1 MLDEK
6 TLYDKIYACW
16 LGKNI
21 GGTLGAPVEGRM
33 ELMNLTWYPKLPEN
47 GAALPND
54 DLDLQLVALHALEGH
69 GTALSCRD
77 LAEEWRE
84 HVYFPWDEYG
94 YAGTAMRLGF
104 RPPYSGC
111 FDNVFTDCMGSPI
124 RSELWAAICAGD
136 PAGAARFALLDACV
150 DHAGGEGMYGEMFNA
165 AAEAYAYVCDDIREI
180 IRVALAQVPEH
191 CGTAVAVRCALDCY
205 DQGMTV
211 VEARQTILDRIGSPN
226 FTNAPQNIAFGIC
239 GILWGRDFEDAI
251 LTTAN
256 LGYDTDC
263 TVATAGALLGI
274 MYGTSYIPE
283 KWSAPIGTRVCVSSQ
298 IRGMKAPA
306 DLDELTRR
314 TLRQYRLH
322 QAQTSFGGQPGAPEV
337 PERFDTQHY
346 TIPEGVLDA
355 EGVTV
360 DLRYSRP
367 TVCPEEACTVT
378 AVLRNNTSW
387 HWKLTARVLCPAG
400 YACGSAPACDI
411 LPGEEKTLDFEITA
425 GEGSGTRRSNDFV
438 LVLTRDNDG
447 NVWTEY
453 RLPFVLL
460 TPNVWHVAG
469 KGVKRTAGTRV
480 ELDAGERVLETTL
493 FLPESVRGRRTQ
505 LICNSPRPI
514 RLEVD
519 GATAFDSPATL
530 YLPAYHRTPRAQK
543 TMLSLAPG
551 AHTVRVT
558 VGEGRAEDAF
568 FTFAVTVTHEV
579 AEPGNFYA
587 ITDAF
592 LR

>member
-1 MLDEK
+1 MDEK
-6 TLYDKIYACW
+6 ILYDKIYACW

-21 GGTLGAPVEGRM
+21 GGTLGAPVEGKM
-33 ELMNLTWYPKLPEN
+33 ELMDLRWYPKLPEN

-54 DLDLQLVALHALEGH
+54 DLDLQLVALHALEQH

-94 YAGTAMRLGF
+94 YAATAMRLGF
-104 RPPYSGC
+104 RPPFSGC

-136 PAGAARFALLDACV
+136 PAGAAGFALLDACV

-165 AAEAYAYVCDDIREI
+165 AAEACAYVCSDIREI
-180 IRVALAQVPEH
+180 IRTALGQIPED
-191 CGTAVAVRCALDCY
+191 CGTAIAVRCALDCF
-205 DQGMTV
+205 DRGMTV
-211 VEARQTILDRIGSPN
+211 VEARRTILDRIGSPN

-239 GILWGRDFEDAI
+239 GILWGRDFEDAL
-251 LTTAN
+251 LTTVN

-274 MYGTSYIPE
+274 MYGRDYIPE
-283 KWSAPIGTRVCVSSQ
+283 KWSAPIGDKVCVSRQ
-298 IRGMKAPA
+298 IRGMTAPA
-306 DLDELTRR
+306 DLDELTAR

-322 QAQTSFGGQPGAPEV
+322 QAQCSFGERPGAPAV
-337 PERFDTQHY
+337 PERFDFQHF
-346 TIPEGVLDA
+346 TLPEGAADG
-355 EGVTV
+355 ESVTV
-360 DLRYSRP
+360 DLTYARP
-367 TVCPEEACTVT
+367 FVCPEEPCTVT
-378 AVLRNNTSW
+378 AVLRNHTAW
-387 HWKLTARVLCPAG
+387 HWKMNGKVLCPEG
-400 YACGSAPACDI
+400 YSCGGEGCCDV
-411 LPGEEKTLDFEITA
+411 LPGGESEMRFVICA
-425 GEGSGTRRSNDFV
+425 GEGSGTRRANDFS

-447 NVWTEY
+447 NKWTEY

-460 TPNVWHVAG
+460 TPNVWRLPG
-469 KGVKRTAGTRV
+469 GERKRTSGTRV
-480 ELDAGERVLETTL
+480 DLTADERVLETTL
-493 FLPESVRGRRTQ
+493 VLPTSVSGRRTQ

-519 GATAFDSPATL
+519 GAVVLDSPATL
-530 YLPAYHRTPRAQK
+530 YLPAYHRTPHAQK
-543 TMLSLAPG
+543 TMLPLAPG
-551 AHTVRVT
+551 AHAVRVT
-558 VGEGRAEDAF
+558 VGEGSAEENF

-587 ITDAF
+587 IADAM

>member
-1 MLDEK
+1 MIDEK

-54 DLDLQLVALHALEGH
+54 DLDLQLVALHALEQH

-94 YAGTAMRLGF
+94 YAATAMRLGF
-104 RPPYSGC
+104 RPPLSGC

-136 PAGAARFALLDACV
+136 PAGAAAFSLLDSCV

-165 AAEAYAYVCDDIREI
+165 AAEAHAYVCADIREI
-180 IRVALAQVPEH
+180 VRVALAQVPED

-205 DQGMTV
+205 DKGMTV
-211 VEARQTILDRIGSPN
+211 VEARQTILDLIGNPN

-239 GILWGRDFEDAI
+239 GILWGKDFEDAI

-274 MYGTSYIPE
+274 MHGTAYIPE
-283 KWSAPIGTRVCVSSQ
+283 KWSAPIGDKVCVSSQ
-298 IRGMKAPA
+298 IRGMNAPA

-322 QAQTSFGGQPGAPEV
+322 QAQLSFGERPAAPV
-337 PERFDTQHY
+337 IPEEMDYQHY
-346 TIPEGVLDA
+346 TIPEGASDA
-355 EGVTV
+355 DGVTV
-360 DLRYSRP
+360 DLYYERP
-367 TVCPEEACTVT
+367 TVCPGEACAVTV
-378 AVLRNNTSW
+378 VLRNNTSW
-387 HWKLTARVLCPAG
+387 HWKLNGKVLCPEG
-400 YACGSAPACDI
+400 YSSSWESPCDV
-411 LPGEEKTLDFEITA
+411 LPGEENVIDFEIKA
-425 GEGSGTRRSNDFV
+425 GEGSGIRRANDFV

-447 NVWTEY
+447 NRWTEY

-460 TPNVWHVAG
+460 TPNVWHGARG
-469 KGVKRTAGTRV
+469 EKRVAGTRV
-480 ELDAGERVLETTL
+480 ELEPGERVLETTL
-493 FLPESVRGRRTQ
+493 LLPDTVCGRRTQ

-519 GATAFDSPATL
+519 GAAAFDSPATL
-530 YLPAYHRTPRAQK
+530 YLPAYHRTPRAQR
-543 TMLSLAPG
+543 TMLDLAPG
-551 AHTVRVT
+551 AHAIRVT
-558 VGEGRAEDAF
+558 VGPGRAEDNY

-587 ITDAF
+587 ITDAMMI
-592 LR
+592 